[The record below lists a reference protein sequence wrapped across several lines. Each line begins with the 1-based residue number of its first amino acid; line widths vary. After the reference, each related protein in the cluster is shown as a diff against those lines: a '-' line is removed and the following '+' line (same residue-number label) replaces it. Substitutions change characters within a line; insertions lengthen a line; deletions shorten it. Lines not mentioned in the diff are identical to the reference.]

1 MYTYIF
7 FFLLVSATKQ
17 NCVSVSGNLRQQ
29 EILGKTCSFHGHG
42 VKVVPRGASDGVSQE
57 HRKQSNSNAAGP
69 ASPGPRAAM
78 AIFLFLLALC
88 GTPTPNVPSEAGK
101 KTPFC

>member
-17 NCVSVSGNLRQQ
+17 NCVSVSGNLQQQ

-42 VKVVPRGASDGVSQE
+42 VKVVPRGGLRWREPGAQE
-57 HRKQSNSNAAGP
+57 AK
-69 ASPGPRAAM
+69 
-78 AIFLFLLALC
+78 
-88 GTPTPNVPSEAGK
+88 
-101 KTPFC
+101 